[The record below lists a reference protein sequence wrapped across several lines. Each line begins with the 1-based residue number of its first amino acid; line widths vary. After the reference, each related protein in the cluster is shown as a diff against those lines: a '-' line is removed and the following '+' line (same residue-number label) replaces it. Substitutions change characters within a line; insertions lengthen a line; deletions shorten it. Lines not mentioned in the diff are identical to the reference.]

1 MDLPIAAHNIEVK
14 IKTIKKHIQYA
25 LEDLVKISEGK
36 LLPDPTPAEILENLL
51 DRMDDG
57 TDDPQSIVPNRE
69 AGDLSIKNELQCL
82 NNIVLTKRE
91 NYHV

>member
-25 LEDLVKISEGK
+25 IDDLKPMTANHKGVETLEQV
-36 LLPDPTPAEILENLL
+36 L

-57 TDDPQSIVPNRE
+57 TDNPQSVVPNRE

-82 NNIVLTKRE
+82 NNIVLTKRD